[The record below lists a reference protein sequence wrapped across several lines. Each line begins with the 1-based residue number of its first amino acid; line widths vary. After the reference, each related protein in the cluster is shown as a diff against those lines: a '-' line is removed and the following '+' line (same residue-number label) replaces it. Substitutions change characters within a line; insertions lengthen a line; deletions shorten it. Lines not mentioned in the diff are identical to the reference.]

1 MAFHMKTYANRYLL
15 EQLKSDCLPFVM
27 HSRSIGMPFE
37 QLGLSVLKNIQ
48 LFEQLLLSSGKEISS
63 FRTAVVFNSEFKT
76 IQPFEQQRFFVRQRE
91 SNKIQ
96 LSFHDALDLL
106 QSTSL
111 SWHIFLY
118 RCQYI
123 HRFFHF
129 HCKKIDEQDAKTKL
143 FTWLS
148 SCFQL
153 RHYGTLGRECLISMG
168 RG

>member
-1 MAFHMKTYANRYLL
+1 MVKNRSLAIYHAFKIDRKAVRTDGVIHSENI
-15 EQLKSDCLPFVM
+15 F
-27 HSRSIGMPFE
+27 SRSINCCHPFE
-37 QLGLSVLKNIQ
+37 KN
-48 LFEQLLLSSGKEISS
+48 FRV
-63 FRTAVVFNSEFKT
+63 RTAVVFNSEFKT

-143 FTWLS
+143 FT
-148 SCFQL
+148 
-153 RHYGTLGRECLISMG
+153 
-168 RG
+168 